1 MSPAW
6 RSSNVD
12 SSFQSKLVFKS
23 VCHFSPAHEHA
34 RSSQAFVSGD
44 ELLVPYHQPFPRG
57 CPYFSPDLGIAKS
70 NFLSGATIR
79 FDLGLMWESFSRV
92 PGRAASMSRSAPPKS
107 SCSDP
112 NSACLPRS
120 SNEYLPDRRLLRGT
134 LTASTGDPAG
144 SAISCDF
151 DPAGLYGA
159 TFSFE
164 RTAKA
169 FRHYPPARP
178 AVSPPPRVTPTV
190 APAPARRPLILI
202 PAAATAGGRARR

>member
-1 MSPAW
+1 MSPAS

-12 SSFQSKLVFKS
+12 SSFQSKLGFKS

-34 RSSQAFVSGD
+34 RSSQAFVSCD
-44 ELLVPYHQPFPRG
+44 ELLVPYHQPFPS
-57 CPYFSPDLGIAKS
+57 PYFSPDLGIANS

-79 FDLGLMWESFSRV
+79 FDLGLMWDSFSRL
-92 PGRAASMSRSAPPKS
+92 PGRPASMSRSAPPKS

-134 LTASTGDPAG
+134 LTASTEGPAG
-144 SAISCDF
+144 SAISCEL
-151 DPAGLYGA
+151 DPRGLYGA

-164 RTAKA
+164 RSIASVGFMGSFPNA
-169 FRHYPPARP
+169 
-178 AVSPPPRVTPTV
+178 SRVRTQH
-190 APAPARRPLILI
+190 ADE
-202 PAAATAGGRARR
+202 